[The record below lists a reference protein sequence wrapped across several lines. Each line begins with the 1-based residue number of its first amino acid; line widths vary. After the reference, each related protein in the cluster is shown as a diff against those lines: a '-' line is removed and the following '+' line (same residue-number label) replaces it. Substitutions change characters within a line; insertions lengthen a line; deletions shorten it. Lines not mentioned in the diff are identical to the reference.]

1 MGDDNNDMDLLKSL
15 EEQTANDK
23 YYLSEDAK
31 ASIKS
36 IQDVVNKKI
45 KALDVRGKFNPSI
58 RKIINIINTD
68 APCADIFNKLILDP
82 NFSNTYTSKSLN
94 VTEFK
99 TRIDSINTLVDCLYK
114 YVSNTIGFNKN
125 EFSIFIQTLNNL
137 DVSNIND
144 DDDRLKNFVDIYDKA
159 ISNLS
164 NNIFVLSIYGVLY
177 TKIVSV
183 ITKINPYVQAIKFNL
198 ITRKKLKS
206 RGYKYLSN
214 NYKFKFG
221 KIHDEYVPYKKTKV
235 AKQEKEYERYAS
247 IMLPVN
253 CLDECIIEAKDFS
266 SYYMQRGIEEWFT
279 ILLKMSDYFGGSIN
293 SWLSLFVPVIIK
305 TSSVQITN
313 PATGQS
319 QLVPQIYCYKCKYI
333 PSPDGTVEIVR
344 TNTIYDIKNLDDEV
358 VKQLR
363 YYNTRTNSIQM
374 LENADTPLNRLTKTT
389 PTISLEERAARL
401 NAAKGLTKRNVSTSL
416 SIDNETEY

>member
-1 MGDDNNDMDLLKSL
+1 MGDDKYDMDLLKTL

-36 IQDVVNKKI
+36 IQNVVKDKI

-68 APCADIFNKLILDP
+68 GPCAEIFNKLILDT
-82 NFSNTYTSKSLN
+82 NFSNTYTSKTLN
-94 VTEFK
+94 VNEFK
-99 TRIDSINTLVDCLYK
+99 TRIDNINTLVDCLYK
-114 YVSNTIGFNKN
+114 YVSKTIGFNKN
-125 EFSIFIQTLNNL
+125 EFSIFIQTLNNI

-144 DDDRLKNFVDIYDKA
+144 DDNRLKNFVDIYDTT

-266 SYYMQRGIEEWFT
+266 TYYVQRGIEEWFT

-305 TSSVQITN
+305 TSSVQITD
-313 PATGQS
+313 PTTGQS
-319 QLVPQIYCYKCKYI
+319 QIVPQIFCYKCKYI

-401 NAAKGLTKRNVSTSL
+401 NAAKGLTKGKVSSAL

>member
-1 MGDDNNDMDLLKSL
+1 MGDDKFDMDLLKSL
-15 EEQTANDK
+15 EEQSANNK
-23 YYLSEDAK
+23 YFLSDEAK
-31 ASIKS
+31 ESIKS
-36 IQDVVNKKI
+36 VQDVVKNKI
-45 KALDVRGKFNPSI
+45 KALDLRGKFNPSI
-58 RKIINIINTD
+58 RKIINIINLD
-68 APCADIFNKLILDP
+68 APSADIFNRLILDT
-82 NFSNTYTSKSLN
+82 NFSNTYTSKTLN
-94 VTEFK
+94 INEFK
-99 TRIDSINTLVDCLYK
+99 TRIDNINILVDCLFK
-114 YVSNTIGFNKN
+114 YVSKTIGFNKN
-125 EFSIFIQTLNNL
+125 EFSIFIQTLNNI
-137 DVSNIND
+137 DVSGID
-144 DDDRLKNFVDIYDKA
+144 DDDNRLKNFVNKYDTT
-159 ISNLS
+159 ISNLN

-206 RGYKYLSN
+206 RGYKYLSQ

-266 SYYMQRGIEEWFT
+266 VFYNQRGVEEWFT

-293 SWLSLFVPVIIK
+293 SWLTLFVPVIIK
-305 TSSVQITN
+305 TNNVQITN
-313 PATGQS
+313 PATGQ
-319 QLVPQIYCYKCKYI
+319 QQIVTQTYCYKCKYI

-363 YYNTRTNSIQM
+363 YFSLKTNSIQM
-374 LENADTPLNRLTKTT
+374 LENADTPLNRLTETT
-389 PTISLEERAARL
+389 PTISLEERAKRI
-401 NAAKGLTKRNVSTSL
+401 NDAKGLTKRNVSTSL

>member
-1 MGDDNNDMDLLKSL
+1 MGDDKNDLDLLKTL

-23 YYLSEDAK
+23 YYLTEDAIQ
-31 ASIKS
+31 SIKS
-36 IQDVVNKKI
+36 IQNVAKEKI
-45 KALDVRGKFNPSI
+45 KALDLRGKFNPSI

-68 APCADIFNKLILDP
+68 APAAEIFNRLILDT
-82 NFSNTYTSKSLN
+82 NFSDTYTSKTLN
-94 VTEFK
+94 ANEFK
-99 TRIDSINTLVDCLYK
+99 TRIDNINVLVDCLFK
-114 YVSNTIGFNKN
+114 YVSKTIGFSKN

-137 DVSNIND
+137 DISSIND
-144 DDDRLKNFVDIYDKA
+144 DDKRLKNFVDLYDTA

-206 RGYKYLSN
+206 RGYKYLSE

-221 KIHDEYVPYKKTKV
+221 KIHDEYVPYKKTKAV
-235 AKQEKEYERYAS
+235 KQEKEYERYAS
-247 IMLPVN
+247 VMLPVN

-266 SYYMQRGIEEWFT
+266 VYYNQRGVEEWFT

-293 SWLSLFVPVIIK
+293 SWLSLFVPVIVK
-305 TSSVQITN
+305 TNSVQITN

-319 QLVPQIYCYKCKYI
+319 QIVPQIYCYKCKYI

-344 TNTIYDIKNLDDEV
+344 TNTIYDIKNLDNEV

-363 YYNTRTNSIQM
+363 YFSTKSNSIQM
-374 LENADTPLNRLTKTT
+374 LENADTVLNRLTKTT
-389 PTISLEERAARL
+389 PTISLEERAKRI
-401 NAAKGLTKRNVSTSL
+401 NDAKALTKRNVSTSL